1 MHLRHFFIALA
12 VFLSAALLF
21 WIEPMFSK
29 AALPLFGGVPAVWNT
44 CLVFYQGTLLA
55 GYLYAHLLST
65 RLSPRAR
72 VLAHLL
78 LICGAAAALRPLA
91 ALPQLVPAQPVFWL
105 FSRFIAT
112 IGLPFFLLSATAPL
126 SQTWRFD
133 ADSPSGA
140 APYWLYAVSNAGS
153 LFGLLSY
160 PLLFE
165 PLLPLSAQQ
174 DAWQT
179 GFRLFAALLAGI
191 ALFSCLRRQRTPL
204 QPDDESF
211 GSETKNA
218 EAPLSGRWKQRLVWL
233 AAAGI
238 PSSLLLGAT
247 AHITTDIATIPLLW
261 ALPLGLYLLSFVLV
275 FAQRTLVSHS
285 AMLTA
290 QSLFALPLLLGAFAR
305 LRVNFWIDLPLHLAA
320 FFVFSMVCHGELAR
334 RKPSAAHL
342 TEFYL
347 WLAAGGCLGGVFAAL
362 IAPLAFDSTLEYPLM
377 IACSCLLRSAE
388 HAPQSNMRRRWLA
401 FGSLLAACLLP
412 LAFAMPNQRLTVGVG
427 IASFLLLTACL
438 GAIGL
443 SFLRTFRQIAVGVG
457 ALLFIAGVLFHQQ
470 YRYEFRQR
478 NFFGTLR
485 VTPSPDG
492 RFTLFYH
499 GTTLHGAQRATPNGG
514 AEPLTYFHRDSPLGQ
529 MFAALKRQ
537 PPRRIAVF
545 GLGIGT
551 MAAYNRDGDAM
562 TFYEIDP
569 DVEAVARRAEWF
581 RYLKEAAGNVSVVTG
596 DARIMLAAVPEQHYD
611 MLIQDAFSSDTI
623 PLHLLTAEAFD
634 LYSKQLRPDGLLV
647 FNITNRH
654 LDLEPALAELLA
666 HDAFTGLLWRDSRTN
681 RESEADYRSPSAWVI
696 ASRSKE
702 TLAPFLAD
710 ARWRPLQRRPGMR
723 LWTDDYSNLFSALK
737 WPGQ

>member
-1 MHLRHFFIALA
+1 MRIHLRHFFIALA

-44 CLVFYQGTLLA
+44 CFVFYQVTLLG

-65 RLSPRAR
+65 RLSPRVR
-72 VLAHLL
+72 LLVHLL
-78 LICGAAAALRPLA
+78 LICGAAAALRPFA
-91 ALPQLVPAQPVFWL
+91 ALPRDVPAQPVLWL
-105 FSRFIAT
+105 LSRFAAT

-133 ADSPSGA
+133 ADSPSDA

-174 DAWQT
+174 KAWQT

-191 ALFSCLRRQRTPL
+191 TLFSCFRRSRPPL
-204 QPDDESF
+204 PEGELAVMPIS
-211 GSETKNA
+211 
-218 EAPLSGRWKQRLVWL
+218 WKQRLVWL

-238 PSSLLLGAT
+238 PSSLLLGVT

-261 ALPLGLYLLSFVLV
+261 ALPLGLYLLSFALV
-275 FAQRTLVSHS
+275 FARRTIISHS
-285 AMLTA
+285 SMLTA

-362 IAPLAFDSTLEYPLM
+362 IAPLAFDSTREYPLM

-388 HAPQSNMRRRWLA
+388 HAPQSNRRRRWLA

-412 LAFAMPNQRLTVGVG
+412 LAFAMPNPRLTVGVG
-427 IASFLLLTACL
+427 MASFLLLTACL

-443 SFLRTFRQIAVGVG
+443 SFLRTLRQIACGVG

-470 YRYEFRQR
+470 HRYEFQQR

-499 GTTLHGAQRATPNGG
+499 GTTLHGAQRATPSDG
-514 AEPLTYFHRDSPLGQ
+514 AEPLTYFHRGSPLGQ

-537 PPRRIAVF
+537 PPRQIAVF
-545 GLGIGT
+545 GLGVGT

-581 RYLKEAAGNVSVVTG
+581 RYLKEAAGNVSVVAG
-596 DARIMLAAVPEQHYD
+596 DARIMLAAAPEQHYD

-666 HDAFTGLLWRDSRTN
+666 QYAFTGLLWRDSFTN
-681 RESEADYRSPSAWVI
+681 RELEADYRSPSAWVL
-696 ASRSKE
+696 ASRSQE

-723 LWTDDYSNLFSALK
+723 LWTDDYSNLFSVLK